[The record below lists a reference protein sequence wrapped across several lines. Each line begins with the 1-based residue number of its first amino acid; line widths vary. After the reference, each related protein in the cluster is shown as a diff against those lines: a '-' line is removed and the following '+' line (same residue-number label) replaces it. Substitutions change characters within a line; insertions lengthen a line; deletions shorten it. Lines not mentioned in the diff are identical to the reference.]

1 VADRIELAGL
11 EVYGYH
17 GVYDFEKQAGQKF
30 IVDLVVWTDFT
41 AAVAD
46 DDIAKTISYVDLA
59 DIAVEVVSGPSIDL
73 IETVSAT
80 IADRINDVDGVIA
93 VEVTVHK
100 PDAPI
105 HHPFSDV
112 RVVARRSRKAP
123 AARTAGPTGP
133 AES

>member
-1 VADRIELAGL
+1 MADRHELAGL

-17 GVYDFEKQAGQKF
+17 GVYDFEKEQGQKF

-41 AAVAD
+41 DAVAD
-46 DDIAKTISYVDLA
+46 DDITRTISYVDLA
-59 DIAVEVVSGPSIDL
+59 DIAVDIVSGPSMDL

-80 IADRINDVDGVIA
+80 TPATSLMRSAMVA

-112 RVVARRSRKAP
+112 
-123 AARTAGPTGP
+123 
-133 AES
+133 

>member
-1 VADRIELAGL
+1 MADRIELDGL

-17 GVYDFEKQAGQKF
+17 GVYDFEKAKGQKF

-41 AAVAD
+41 DAVAD
-46 DDIAKTISYVDLA
+46 DDIDRTISYVDLA
-59 DIAVEVVSGPSIDL
+59 DIAVDVVSGESLDL

-80 IADRINDVDGVIA
+80 IADRINGLDRVIA

-123 AARTAGPTGP
+123 GPRT
-133 AES
+133 

>member
-1 VADRIELAGL
+1 VADRIELTGL
-11 EVYGYH
+11 EAYGYH
-17 GVYDFEKQAGQKF
+17 GVYDFEKEQGQKF

-41 AAVAD
+41 DAVAD
-46 DDIAKTISYVDLA
+46 DDIDRTISYVDLA
-59 DIAVEVVSGPSIDL
+59 DIAVGIVSGPSKDL
-73 IETVSAT
+73 IETVSAS
-80 IADRINDVDGVIA
+80 IADAVNDVEGVLA

-123 AARTAGPTGP
+123 GSRT
-133 AES
+133 

>member
-1 VADRIELAGL
+1 MADRIELDGL

-17 GVYDFEKQAGQKF
+17 GVYDFEKAKGQKF

-41 AAVAD
+41 DAVAD
-46 DDIAKTISYVDLA
+46 DDITRTISYVDLA
-59 DIAVEVVSGPSIDL
+59 DIAVDIVSGPSMDL

-80 IADRINDVDGVIA
+80 IADRINEVAGVVA

-112 RVVARRSRKAP
+112 RVVARRSRKSP
-123 AARTAGPTGP
+123 GTRT
-133 AES
+133 

>member
-1 VADRIELAGL
+1 MADRIELTGL

-17 GVYDFEKQAGQKF
+17 GVYDFEKEQGQKF

-41 AAVAD
+41 DAVAE
-46 DDIAKTISYVDLA
+46 DDINRTISYVDLA
-59 DIAVEVVSGPSIDL
+59 DIAVDIVSGPSLDL

-80 IADRINDVDGVIA
+80 IADRINEVDGVLA
-93 VEVTVHK
+93 VETTVHK

-123 AARTAGPTGP
+123 ETRT
-133 AES
+133 

>member
-1 VADRIELAGL
+1 MADRIELTGL

-17 GVYDFEKQAGQKF
+17 GVYDFEKEQGQKF

-46 DDIAKTISYVDLA
+46 DDITKTISYVDLA
-59 DIAVEVVSGPSIDL
+59 DIAVGIISGPSMDL
-73 IETVSAT
+73 IETVSAS
-80 IADRINDVDGVIA
+80 IADHINDVDGVLA

-112 RVVARRSRKAP
+112 RVVARRSRKTP
-123 AARTAGPTGP
+123 GTRT
-133 AES
+133 

>member
-1 VADRIELAGL
+1 MADRIELAGL

-80 IADRINDVDGVIA
+80 IADRINALDGILA

-112 RVVARRSRKAP
+112 RVVARRSRK
-123 AARTAGPTGP
+123 TPTP
-133 AES
+133 RS